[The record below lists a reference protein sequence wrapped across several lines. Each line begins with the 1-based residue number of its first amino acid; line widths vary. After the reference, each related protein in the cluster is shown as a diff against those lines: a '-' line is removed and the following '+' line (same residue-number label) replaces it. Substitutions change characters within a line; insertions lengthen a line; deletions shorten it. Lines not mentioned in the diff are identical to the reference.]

1 MKFTNFY
8 NLLMIAMITIICGFT
23 AQAAPQNN
31 NQQFALDRILVVAEA
46 GVINADSPLNLG
58 ITFSK
63 IELLNPTKTIP
74 DAKDI
79 LLIHLKNP
87 GKKEIIRVIQVLN
100 ENPIILSAERDY
112 YHLKNRVFTPRT
124 PNDPR
129 YGEQWHLPAI
139 RAPQAWGITTGSRKV
154 RVGIMDSGLDITHPD
169 LVDNLWI
176 NPNPNQTIGG
186 FTFTNDIHGWYFNA
200 NRATPPS
207 SGTHG
212 THVAG
217 IVGAVGN
224 NGVGIS
230 GVCWEVSLVML
241 AIRGS
246 SSQAVRA
253 LEYAN
258 FHDIPIAQNSW
269 GGYGNPN
276 RALYEAIRNYNGL
289 FVISAG
295 NTAGNLD
302 NVGNSGMH
310 YPMGFSLDGEGLHGF
325 GPGLTN
331 IISVMA
337 SNSAGGSSGNFGTNR
352 VMIAAPGVNILSTYP
367 MHQVARGG
375 YHTMTG
381 SSMAAPVV
389 SGVAA
394 LMMSARIENEL
405 PQLSPQ
411 QIIRILMETARQVT
425 TAANRNIAGGI
436 VDAYD
441 AVRMALTFCTECE
454 NNGCNK
460 CPCEICSKIGCTDI
474 HVTGITLPS
483 TLNVAVGSTLQ
494 LTATV
499 LPANATNK
507 TVTWSINNP
516 ALATLDSTT
525 GLVIGVATG
534 STGITARTNDGNHV
548 ATSTLIIGTSN
559 IVDLEESG
567 TLKIYPNPVTDGRL
581 FVEIPEQFE
590 GETIRIHDL
599 SGRLVLTQ
607 VATRPRTEI
616 SISHLQAGVYI
627 VAIGNVS
634 TRIVKP

>member
-1 MKFTNFY
+1 MKIPIFY
-8 NLLMIAMITIICGFT
+8 SLLITAMITIICSFT
-23 AQAAPQNN
+23 AQATPQGN
-31 NQQFALDRILVVAEA
+31 NQRFALDRILVVTEA
-46 GVINADSPLNLG
+46 GMINADSLLNLS
-58 ITFSK
+58 IAFSK

-87 GKKEIIRVIQVLN
+87 GHKEIIRVIQTLSQ
-100 ENPIILSAERDY
+100 NPIILSAERDY
-112 YHLKNRVFTPRT
+112 YHSENRVFNPRT

-169 LVDNLWI
+169 LVDNLWV

-200 NRATPPS
+200 NRAEPPS

-258 FHDIPIAQNSW
+258 FHNIQIAQNSW

-295 NTAGNLD
+295 NSAGNLD
-302 NVGNSGMH
+302 IVGNSGMH
-310 YPMGFSLDGEGLHGF
+310 YPLGFSLDGAGLHGF
-325 GPGLTN
+325 GPGLDN

-337 SNSAGGSSGNFGTNR
+337 SNSTGGSSGNFGTNR
-352 VMIAAPGVNILSTYP
+352 VMIAAPGVSILSTYP
-367 MHQVARGG
+367 MHQTAQGG
-375 YHTMTG
+375 YRTMTG

-394 LMMSARIENEL
+394 LMMSARIENDL

-425 TAANRNIAGGI
+425 TAANRNRAGGI

-454 NNGCNK
+454 NVGCAK
-460 CPCEICSKIGCTDI
+460 CPCEICNKIDCTDI
-474 HVTGITLPS
+474 HVTGITLPP
-483 TLNVAVGSTLQ
+483 TLNVTVGSTLQ
-494 LTATV
+494 PSATV
-499 LPANATNK
+499 LPADATNR
-507 TVTWSINNP
+507 TISWSINNP
-516 ALATLDSTT
+516 ALATIDSIT
-525 GLVIGVATG
+525 GLITGLATG

-548 ATSTLIIGTSN
+548 ATSTLIVGTSN
-559 IVDLEESG
+559 IADFEEIG
-567 TLKIYPNPVTDGRL
+567 TLRIYPNPVTDGRL
-581 FVEIPEQFE
+581 FVEVTAQLE

-599 SGRLVLTQ
+599 SGRLVLRQ
-607 VATRPRTEI
+607 VAVRPRTEI
-616 SISHLQAGVYI
+616 NISHLQAGVYI
-627 VAIGNVS
+627 VTIGNVS
-634 TRIVKP
+634 IRIVKQ